1 MRTFPKLWLTTLLVL
16 SATWDPMCVRGTEAN
31 TSSPRSPL
39 TSQPAYSQTRVP
51 STPSSVRTAMNRHTR
66 MLLAVPRKQDGRL
79 PASYG
84 TSQPQTLR
92 LRPLTP
98 TIKSP
103 EGLGLGPFIGP
114 SRQEYAKPRLS
125 PNQGTNLVDASS
137 PTSIFAWPRGN
148 QLPLTMSAIP
158 QQRENEYERMNDAS
172 HENIHGGN

>member
-1 MRTFPKLWLTTLLVL
+1 MRTFPTLWLTTMLIL
-16 SATWDPMCVRGTEAN
+16 SATWDPMCARGTEPN
-31 TSSPRSPL
+31 TNNPGRTL
-39 TSQPAYSQTRVP
+39 TNQTSHSWMRVP
-51 STPSSVRTAMNRHTR
+51 STPPSVRTAMNRHTR
-66 MLLAVPRKQDGRL
+66 TLLAVPRKQNGGI

-98 TIKSP
+98 TIKRP

-114 SRQEYAKPRLS
+114 SRQEHAKPRLS
-125 PNQGTNLVDASS
+125 PNQGTHLVDASS

-158 QQRENEYERMNDAS
+158 QRRENEYERMNDAS